1 MQIPPFGKVDLNY
14 QFEIYITGLFRGK
27 VRVLNINA
35 GILPNYSWGEVLEA
49 RVETIFRIRNYM
61 FPVICLTFDKTGYIA
76 FNAELDHPFL
86 ADTSILINTSCP
98 TSGT

>member
-1 MQIPPFGKVDLNY
+1 
-14 QFEIYITGLFRGK
+14 
-27 VRVLNINA
+27 
-35 GILPNYSWGEVLEA
+35 
-49 RVETIFRIRNYM
+49 M

-98 TSGT
+98 TSGTWHKMQEKRREKSRLNQIPEKSYRKFSFYFAFQWDGGRISILFNRTSGLIWKIK